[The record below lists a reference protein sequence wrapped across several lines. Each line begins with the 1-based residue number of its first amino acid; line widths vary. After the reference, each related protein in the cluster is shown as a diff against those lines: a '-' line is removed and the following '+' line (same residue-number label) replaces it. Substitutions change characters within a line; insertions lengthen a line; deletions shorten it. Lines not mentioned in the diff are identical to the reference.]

1 MDLSGLLET
10 FFIQTNLGAIDWFS
24 ENILEVYEKINS
36 KLSQDPIFG
45 LVRECWLLSSAVI
58 IDNKLYIVNI
68 QYIWLVQFQVRVLQ
82 YALREIQNSK
92 SFSSFPIFSLSMA
105 YLHCLPFWPRK
116 LNSSSWKARP
126 FVKIYESEAS
136 FLLFF
141 LYSSFHSN

>member
-1 MDLSGLLET
+1 MDLSGLMET

-68 QYIWLVQFQVRVLQ
+68 QYI
-82 YALREIQNSK
+82 
-92 SFSSFPIFSLSMA
+92 
-105 YLHCLPFWPRK
+105 
-116 LNSSSWKARP
+116 
-126 FVKIYESEAS
+126 
-136 FLLFF
+136 
-141 LYSSFHSN
+141 